1 MKRIISL
8 IAASVVAVA
17 TFAQSTASGGGVDK
31 LDSYA
36 EKGYQDTE
44 TRVKTIEDKYASQH
58 QKAKTVTLEYEYSP
72 LTGELRF
79 YYTCLS
85 ASFDQGEAMNTAMAF
100 FEDFAAEE
108 NYKHYAYKKK
118 DKTKYF
124 KDGPARKTTYISYVV
139 FTR

>member
-8 IAASVVAVA
+8 IAASLVAV
-17 TFAQSTASGGGVDK
+17 TVFAQTASNGGIDK

-36 EKGYQDTE
+36 EKQYKDTA
-44 TRVKTIEDKYASQH
+44 TLVKTIEDKYAAQH
-58 QKAKTVTLEYEYSP
+58 PKAKTVSLEYEYSP
-72 LTGELRF
+72 LTGEVRF

-100 FEDFAAEE
+100 FEDFAVQE

-124 KDGPARKTTYISYVV
+124 KDGPARKTTYISYVL